1 MNCDEARAQFLDRLH
16 AATRDASP
24 SDWQAHAEQCAA
36 CAAWTAWQAGL
47 DQMLAAQLGAVQ
59 PSEAWRLRMRLSA
72 RTLAHPL
79 SEAEIA
85 ARQRQMQDEFERS
98 RLDWRK
104 VLSPRAWVFAAAYA
118 ATLTA
123 VSTGVFAILR
133 LPLATASGSQLV
145 GATVTACLL
154 AFFGWAGMRGAR
166 LCLP

>member
-1 MNCDEARAQFLDRLH
+1 MNCDDARAQFLDRLH
-16 AATRDASP
+16 AAMNGASP
-24 SDWQAHAEQCAA
+24 ADWQAHVDRCPA
-36 CAAWTAWQAGL
+36 CAAWTAWQTGL
-47 DQMLAAQLGAVQ
+47 DQMLASQLGAVQ
-59 PSEAWRLRMRLSA
+59 PSEAWQRRLRLSA

-85 ARQRQMQDEFERS
+85 ARRRQMQDEFERS
-98 RLDWRK
+98 RRDWRK

-123 VSTGVFAILR
+123 VSAGVFAILR
-133 LPLATASGSQLV
+133 VPPATAGSSQLV

-166 LCLP
+166 FCLP